1 MRSGSAERSSS
12 SPDSPPPPGSGWPR
26 TCRVAAPPLRW
37 QLGSGLDRQ
46 DRDALDPVLGAGVSR
61 PLGDEL
67 VRVLLDVLDAKP
79 GALDRLPVRV
89 LLGCASDARRPQVGV
104 ADDRLL
110 ELLLAHDVG
119 DRQPAAGLQDPR
131 GLGED
136 PLLLR

>member
-26 TCRVAAPPLRW
+26 TCRVAAPPMRC

-46 DRDALDPVLGAGVSR
+46 DRDALDAVLGAGVSR

-67 VRVLLDVLDAKP
+67 VRVLLDVLDPEA
-79 GALDRLPVRV
+79 GRLDRLPVGV
-89 LLGCASDARRPQVGV
+89 LLGGASDARGPEVGV

-110 ELLLAHDVG
+110 ELLLADDVG
-119 DRQPAAGLQDPR
+119 DRQPSAGLQ
-131 GLGED
+131 
-136 PLLLR
+136 